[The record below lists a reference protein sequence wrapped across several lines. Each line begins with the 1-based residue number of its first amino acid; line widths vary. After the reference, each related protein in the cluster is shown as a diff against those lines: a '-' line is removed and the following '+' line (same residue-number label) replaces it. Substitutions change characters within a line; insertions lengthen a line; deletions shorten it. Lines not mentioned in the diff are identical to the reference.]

1 MLEKIKTKIKEL
13 DRTTVILIT
22 SIMIMILVLIFIVLN
37 FKYQLN
43 KQVEE
48 VKESMSIKTDLE
60 IIQDKVKTYTE
71 IKSDYIEVLNETK
84 TLIDNTNKKISITE
98 NLLECN
104 INQATRILKWET
116 IKLDYC
122 ETQGLD

>member
-104 INQATRILKWET
+104 INQATRILK
-116 IKLDYC
+116 
-122 ETQGLD
+122 